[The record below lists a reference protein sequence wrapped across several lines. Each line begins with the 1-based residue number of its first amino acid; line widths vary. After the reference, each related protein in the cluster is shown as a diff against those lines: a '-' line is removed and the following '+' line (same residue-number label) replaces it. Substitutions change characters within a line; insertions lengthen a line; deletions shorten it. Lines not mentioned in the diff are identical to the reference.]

1 LTPQFVLDDVSLIKS
16 NHNQTNTILKN
27 INLTIYTN
35 QITSLIGPSGA
46 GKSSLLRLLNRLDD
60 PSAGA
65 IYYDGQ
71 LLKDFDVLELRR
83 KVGMVF
89 QIPVMFD
96 TTVAENIKYASRFGK
111 NKKKTDKSVIE
122 LLDMVGLD
130 PGLAERDALQLSVGQ
145 QQRVALARTLYT
157 EPEVL
162 LLDELT
168 APLDPT
174 TAQEILNL
182 IRKLQ
187 TQLGLTIVIITH
199 LLQQAR
205 DYSDFTVY
213 LENGKLIEFNHT
225 EALFSNP
232 EHEAVLEFI
241 QGRRAR

>member
-1 LTPQFVLDDVSLIKS
+1 MSKFVLDDVSLTKT
-16 NHNQTNTILKN
+16 NHNQASKILKN

-71 LLKDFDVLELRR
+71 PLKDFDVVELRR

-89 QIPVMFD
+89 QIPVMFND
-96 TTVAENIKYASRFGK
+96 TVAENIKYASRFGK
-111 NKKKTDKSVIE
+111 NKKKADKNVIE

-182 IRKLQ
+182 IRNLQ
-187 TQLGLTIVIITH
+187 TQLGLTIIIITH

-205 DYSDFTVY
+205 DYSDFTAY
-213 LENGKLIEFNHT
+213 LEDGNLVEFNKT

-232 EHEAVLEFI
+232 EHETVREFI